1 MSLCFNIRKDIYK
14 LFTTKKY
21 AHLSFR
27 NTKSSIPSKCTA
39 HKFPFLC
46 NSNKNQSR
54 PTFRSAVLFKRTYG
68 RLMTNI
74 RSFVC
79 KLLSFVINRQY
90 VERHVLIHNTS
101 LCYTIK
107 PNKRQVSDPQR
118 DLIHST
124 LPN

>member
-1 MSLCFNIRKDIYK
+1 MLIYLLGAPNLVFHPNAQHTNFHFYAIQTK
-14 LFTTKKY
+14 IKAVQLFWG
-21 AHLSFR
+21 
-27 NTKSSIPSKCTA
+27 
-39 HKFPFLC
+39 
-46 NSNKNQSR
+46 
-54 PTFRSAVLFKRTYG
+54 AVQFKRTYG

-79 KLLSFVINRQY
+79 KLLSFVINRPY

-107 PNKRQVSDPQR
+107 LNKRQVSDPQR
-118 DLIHST
+118 DLIHFT

>member
-21 AHLSFR
+21 VHLSFR
-27 NTKSSIPSKCTA
+27 NIKSSIPPKCTA
-39 HKFPFLC
+39 HKFPFLY

-54 PTFRSAVLFKRTYG
+54 PTFRGAVLSKRTYG

-79 KLLSFVINRQY
+79 KLLSFVINRPY
-90 VERHVLIHNTS
+90 VEQHVLIHNTF

-107 PNKRQVSDPQR
+107 PNKRQVSDLQR
-118 DLIHST
+118 DSIHFT
-124 LPN
+124 LSN